1 MHRPVL
7 GGSRITSA
15 AGIHPGGLAKALVS
29 GIEAQFVK
37 EFKTL
42 QEVLMT
48 DDGPQPELPGVT
60 KADHSETE
68 EQLVPAE
75 DQPEISAGVKL
86 AVKKLHDATGHRDN
100 KRLAR
105 ALVLAGAPA
114 EVVVAAEAHKCDLC
128 AEQRPPKSRR
138 PASLPTPRDT
148 GDQVHLDLVEVF
160 DVHGRK
166 YYVVHVV
173 DWHWATRFQMARL
186 LPNRSSEEVI
196 CFLREM
202 WWPIFGPPRVLVADQ
217 ARELMSHDCEGFCSE
232 NEVLLWHTA
241 VQASWQNGACERGGG
256 ILKCL
261 IATVVKKHSVGT
273 FSEMATAV
281 HEATNAYNH
290 DVSEAGVSPA
300 QAALGKQPRMVGDV
314 WGGFH
319 ARLSEHGLI
328 DAVPHLARRL
338 ALRETAKVAMT
349 RRHFSR
355 AIRHAEVAKFTF
367 GVKDGMGLPC
377 LWQKK
382 AAPMLLRVSRV
393 S

>member
-1 MHRPVL
+1 M
-7 GGSRITSA
+7 
-15 AGIHPGGLAKALVS
+15 
-29 GIEAQFVK
+29 
-37 EFKTL
+37 
-42 QEVLMT
+42 
-48 DDGPQPELPGVT
+48 
-60 KADHSETE
+60 
-68 EQLVPAE
+68 
-75 DQPEISAGVKL
+75 

-114 EVVVAAEAHKCDLC
+114 EVVVAAKAHKCDLC

-173 DWHWATRFQMARL
+173 DWATRFQMARL

-196 CFLREM
+196 RFLREM

-232 NEVLLWHTA
+232 NGVLLWHAA

-382 AAPMLLRVSRV
+382 AAPMLL
-393 S
+393 